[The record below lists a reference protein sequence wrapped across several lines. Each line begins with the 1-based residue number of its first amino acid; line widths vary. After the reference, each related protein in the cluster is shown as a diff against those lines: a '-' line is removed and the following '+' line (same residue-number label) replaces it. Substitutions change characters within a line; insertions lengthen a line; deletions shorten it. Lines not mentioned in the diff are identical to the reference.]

1 MIGAVAREEPGQP
14 PGRQGERPRPRG
26 AAALWHGAL
35 IYIYIYTYR
44 ERERERESEIGRYI
58 YIYIYIYV

>member
-35 IYIYIYTYR
+35 IYIYIYIHTER
-44 ERERERESEIGRYI
+44 ERERERVR
-58 YIYIYIYV
+58 